1 MENEEPSLLWSR
13 NVTCLSFV
21 PLIWWAACHPLGS
34 SSVSDITLGKWK
46 QGFFP
51 AVSPWHFS
59 SSVIINH
66 FFTLKLFSLL
76 CPYWIYSTYTSRSH
90 CLLLPSTH
98 CLPIDFG
105 NFLLLCKS
113 LCFAPFFTTF
123 PPNETHIWT
132 AVVQESMGTERWML
146 PFLNSY
152 VQVGIDCRP
161 KEGWT
166 DTQVVHRANVIL
178 NFAFKILPQ
187 N

>member
-1 MENEEPSLLWSR
+1 MENEELSLLWSK

-34 SSVSDITLGKWK
+34 STVSDITLGKWK

-98 CLPIDFG
+98 RLPTDLG

-113 LCFAPFFTTF
+113 LCFAPFFHDFSTKWDTY
-123 PPNETHIWT
+123 
-132 AVVQESMGTERWML
+132 
-146 PFLNSY
+146 LNCCCS
-152 VQVGIDCRP
+152 R
-161 KEGWT
+161 
-166 DTQVVHRANVIL
+166 VHGDGEMNATISQLICLSRDRLQTKGRMNRHTGS
-178 NFAFKILPQ
+178 PQ
-187 N
+187 GKCDPQLCLQNPASE